1 MGRGT
6 KTQPRASYEA
16 GNATDEE
23 GAVIDHDS
31 GQPVPPTPRKRRHHV
46 KLETIGDIKSELAR
60 LYRQA
65 KAGEIAT
72 QDATRLAYLLNSLA
86 GLIESHDLE
95 RRIQALEQL
104 EDKP

>member
-1 MGRGT
+1 MGRAR

-16 GNATDEE
+16 ASATDEE

-31 GQPVPPTPRKRRHHV
+31 GQALPPPPRKRRHHV
-46 KLETIGDIKSELAR
+46 RLATIADIQTELAK
-60 LYRQA
+60 LYRQT

-72 QDATRLAYLLNSLA
+72 QDATRLGYLLNTLA
-86 GLIESHDLE
+86 GLIEAHDLE

-104 EDKP
+104 GDKP